1 MPNSAGSLGLPYIV
15 TSQAQKEVTHNDGL
29 NRLDAFVTPIL
40 ADIADAPPGSP
51 AVGDI
56 YIVGTSPSDDFTSHE
71 NELAQYLTGGWAFYT
86 PFKWMDAVVES
97 LDSRMAYDGATWVP
111 FGLIMKDT
119 GEYLRVQS
127 WQEDVDLS
135 VGTSTTTNIPD
146 RSSVIAVNTR
156 VITAVTG
163 SVTSFGVGV
172 SGDKSRYGNGIGKG
186 QDSTNI
192 GMSYHPVT
200 YYSDTP
206 LFWSLKHVTLG
217 LGWAFQYPQ
226 LPFSQPVKAL
236 QA

>member
-1 MPNSAGSLGLPYIV
+1 MSQTARLGLPYIV
-15 TSQAQKEVTHNDGL
+15 SGQAQKEVTHNEGL
-29 NRLDAFVTPIL
+29 NKLDAFVTPVV
-40 ADIADAPPGSP
+40 ADIADSPPGSP
-51 AVGDI
+51 ATGDL
-56 YIVGTSPSDDFTSHE
+56 YIVGTSPTGDFSGKA
-71 NELAQYLTGGWAFYT
+71 NQLAQYQTGGWVFYA

-97 LDSRMAYDGATWVP
+97 LDSRMAYDGSGWVP

-135 VGTSTTTNIPD
+135 LTNATATNITD

-163 SVTSFGVGV
+163 SVTTFGVGV
-172 SGDKSRYGNGIGKG
+172 SGDTSRYGNGIGKAV
-186 QDSTNI
+186 DSTNI

-206 LFWSLKHVTLG
+206 VLLTPDAGSFTGGLVRINVQYLKPRGPWT
-217 LGWAFQYPQ
+217 W
-226 LPFSQPVKAL
+226 
-236 QA
+236 

>member
-1 MPNSAGSLGLPYIV
+1 MSQTARLGLPYIV
-15 TSQAQKEVTHNDGL
+15 SSQAQKEVTHNEGL
-29 NRLDAFVTPIL
+29 NKLDAFVTPVV

-51 AVGDI
+51 AEGDL
-56 YIVGTSPSDDFTSHE
+56 YIVGTSPSGDFSGKA
-71 NELAQYLTGGWAFYT
+71 NQLAQYQTGGWVFYA

-97 LDSRMAYDGATWVP
+97 LDSRMAYDGAGWVP
-111 FGLIMKDT
+111 FGLIMKES

-135 VGTSTTTNIPD
+135 ATTSTATNIPD

-172 SGDKSRYGNGIGKG
+172 SGDTSRYGNGIGIG
-186 QDSTNI
+186 ADSTNI

-206 LFWSLKHVTLG
+206 LILTPDSGAFTGGLVRLNVQYLKPHG
-217 LGWAFQYPQ
+217 PWNW
-226 LPFSQPVKAL
+226 
-236 QA
+236 